1 MGYILPNTPL
11 QYADYANRLAF
22 ETKGFSYIEGVQAV
36 AAHNRFFDEV
46 KRLQKHFV
54 EKEQVKKTAKHS
66 QPVYAP
72 TEDVVFYQPKPMS
85 TAEIV
90 GKGFVINAYA

>member
-22 ETKGFSYIEGVQAV
+22 ETKWFSYIEGVQAV
-36 AAHNRFFDEV
+36 AAQNRFFDDV
-46 KRLQKHFV
+46 KRSQKQFV
-54 EKEQVKKTAKHS
+54 EQEKTKKLERS
-66 QPVYAP
+66 SMPVYAP
-72 TEDVVFYQPKPMS
+72 TEDVVYYQPKPMS